1 MRAFLTS
8 SSLAKRPISR
18 QPDACRPRPRA
29 RRNDPC
35 KSARHAL
42 RDGAGEQEEQ
52 GESKGSTGGGEDTWY
67 AKQNPPT
74 APVKPAI
81 HIDGTLIC
89 GSRDVPA
96 AILSVS
102 PQGRCSARQAVVTRW
117 RGAYIAGGVAAERV
131 WSET

>member
-1 MRAFLTS
+1 MALES
-8 SSLAKRPISR
+8 KKSKV
-18 QPDACRPRPRA
+18 RA
-29 RRNDPC
+29 RG
-35 KSARHAL
+35 AR
-42 RDGAGEQEEQ
+42 
-52 GESKGSTGGGEDTWY
+52 GGGDTWY

>member
-1 MRAFLTS
+1 M
-8 SSLAKRPISR
+8 
-18 QPDACRPRPRA
+18 
-29 RRNDPC
+29 
-35 KSARHAL
+35 
-42 RDGAGEQEEQ
+42 RDGAGEQKEQ

-102 PQGRCSARQAVVTRW
+102 PQGRCGARQAVVTRW